1 MAMDVSKA
9 ILTVDEFN
17 HLIQVLE
24 RYARDRS
31 IDAEVRERWQ
41 PLAENLK
48 RLCLPQASGYT
59 IEAVMP

>member
-1 MAMDVSKA
+1 MDVIKA
-9 ILTVDEFN
+9 TLTVSEFN
-17 HLIQVLE
+17 HIIQVLE
-24 RYARDRS
+24 KYVNDRN
-31 IDAEVRERWQ
+31 IDREVREGWQ